1 MSGRALRALTSACLV
16 VALPGC
22 GARKGSVRSVVKE
35 QTMNGSSPA
44 NSDFVASTIAIHYIH
59 HVGWSGARMGGF
71 SYREPSIA
79 RVTYSYDGRQEIG
92 LWRATVDPK
101 LIEEAQLAL
110 RSSRYQ
116 ELSPSEGFPPETKFV
131 DFEEEMVGEKERAMW
146 GFPLH
151 SIPPVIVPV
160 IQKFD
165 ALVELVRAHP
175 VRVLRG
181 SAKWSQREFRTD
193 EELVVEL
200 QLTAV
205 GTAELEA
212 GNPFVAGPRGPKGIV
227 RLVLEGVAPRTEA
240 LQVDLEPANVI
251 GQKPAMKDAIFPLAP
266 GQSWSLRLGKR
277 VHAVPGRYRGVLS
290 YYSAHSFTKDG
301 PETNGEI
308 PIDLGEIAIVPPR
321 R

>member
-1 MSGRALRALTSACLV
+1 MLLSASLAV
-16 VALPGC
+16 VLLAC
-22 GARKGSVRSVVKE
+22 GARKGSVRSVEKE
-35 QTMNGSSPA
+35 QTMNGSSPT
-44 NSDFVASTIAIHYIH
+44 NSDFVASTISIHYIH

-110 RSSRYQ
+110 RSSHYQ
-116 ELSPSEGFPPETKFV
+116 ELSPSEGVPPGTKFV
-131 DFEEEMVGEKERAMW
+131 DFEEETVGDKERAMW

-151 SIPPVIVPV
+151 AIPPAIAPV

-165 ALVELVRAHP
+165 ALLELVRAHP

-181 SAKWSQREFRTD
+181 SAKWSQPEFRTD
-193 EELVVEL
+193 EELLVEL
-200 QLTAV
+200 HLTAV

-212 GNPFVAGPRGPKGIV
+212 GNPFVAGPERPKGRV
-227 RLVLEGVAPRTEA
+227 RLVLEGVAPKTDA
-240 LQVDLEPANVI
+240 LHVDLEPANVI
-251 GQKPAMKDAIFPLAP
+251 SQKPPMKEAIFRLAP
-266 GQSWSLRLGKR
+266 GQSWSLHFGKR
-277 VHAVPGRYRGVLS
+277 VHAIPGRYRGLLS
-290 YYSAHSFTKDG
+290 YYSGHSFTKDG
-301 PETNGEI
+301 PETDGEI